1 MKIKSLKIHNFR
13 SIKEQSFDLT
23 DYSLLVGAN
32 DSGKSNTIDAIRVFY
47 DDLTKKKIGLNSL
60 QMMTNAGLK
69 LNLYSLMKNLII

>member
-47 DDLTKKKIGLNSL
+47 DDLKFSEEKDWPKFT
-60 QMMTNAGLK
+60 TD
-69 LNLYSLMKNLII
+69 